1 MASGDFDGLRGL
13 VVDSTIDALRDVI
26 TSWTE
31 EQRSELRV
39 LSDDMCRLYVSDI
52 QIKENDDSGI
62 VNIFMIYHVVKDF
75 KKLTTEPQMIPSDW
89 MKKTSECVMFSSSKT
104 I

>member
-1 MASGDFDGLRGL
+1 MANGDFDGLRGL
-13 VVDSTIDALRDVI
+13 VTDNTIDTLRDVI

-39 LSDDMCRLYVSDI
+39 LPDDICRLYVSEIEIEEDA
-52 QIKENDDSGI
+52 DSGSGI

-75 KKLTTEPQMIPSDW
+75 KELTTEPKITPSLKASEL
-89 MKKTSECVMFSSSKT
+89 MKKTSE
-104 I
+104 